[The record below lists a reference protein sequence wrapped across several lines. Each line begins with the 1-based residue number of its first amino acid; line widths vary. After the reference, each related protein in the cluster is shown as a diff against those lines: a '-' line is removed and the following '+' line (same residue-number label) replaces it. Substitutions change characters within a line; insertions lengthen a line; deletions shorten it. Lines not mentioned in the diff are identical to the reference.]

1 MFKVQ
6 GWFSQKRLKARR
18 TAQKL
23 GKKKFVKSENKV
35 FPEEKE
41 GADTDKSLSKRNQK
55 SDVHFE
61 EEREPGEKVVKSEI
75 ILPGGSY
82 FVVSRTNLI
91 DHTRT
96 YKDKINMENHFGIE
110 DPETRDKTATE
121 DSERKA
127 EHEREEIKQEN
138 RSCNKKEEEQ
148 GGTLPPPSS
157 KSEGE
162 PEKLPRCVICSEDA
176 PVRCL
181 GCGGDLFCSDCYKE
195 FHVGEDPSEHRAE
208 KYKR

>member
-1 MFKVQ
+1 MGKVQ

-18 TAQKL
+18 TSQKL

-35 FPEEKE
+35 FPEDKE

-75 ILPGGSY
+75 ILQGGSY
-82 FVVSRTNLI
+82 FVLSRTYRN
-91 DHTRT
+91 DHTST
-96 YKDKINMENHFGIE
+96 YKEKINLENNFVIE
-110 DPETRDKTATE
+110 DPEIRDKTDAQ
-121 DSERKA
+121 DSKRKA
-127 EHEREEIKQEN
+127 KHEREEIKQEKT
-138 RSCNKKEEEQ
+138 SCNKKEEEQ
-148 GGTLPPPSS
+148 GNMLPPPSS
-157 KSEGE
+157 KSTGK
-162 PEKLPRCVICSEDA
+162 PEKLPRCVICNEDA

-181 GCGGDLFCSDCYKE
+181 GCSGDLFCSACYKE

-208 KYKR
+208 KYK